1 VYQKGIAI
9 LDKSAFQGLSRA
21 EHTHFSFSYM
31 ENITPILGIEILSDL
46 AKAHIDGRPPQVRV
60 QELARKFGG
69 SGSTVNM
76 EFIHLVGGE
85 LSGSPVP
92 LTGQIIPD
100 NSRVVRAPD
109 GETAMI
115 VDLGAFN
122 HAFLRWSQGVFEP
135 HELALAQR
143 WRATAPDLSQGALWD
158 ELRSRN
164 VAVPRPPGA
173 VNAVVEGLSRVV
185 DEILAMPTMQ
195 PVWLDYMLTQ
205 IEAKPEFRAHV
216 YDRWLKHEPKAF
228 ASFAPYSHHCLRV
241 TLAVLVL
248 TKHNIVS
255 QKASNF
261 LDAQYLFYSPFCE
274 VFISNDRLHRVIA
287 PLVIRPNQ
295 RFLSGTDLKRE
306 LAAALAGRTACRTS
320 PRSR

>member
-1 VYQKGIAI
+1 VYEKGIAI

-21 EHTHFSFSYM
+21 EHIHFSFAFM
-31 ENITPILGIEILSDL
+31 VNITPILGIEILSDL
-46 AKAHIDGRPPQVRV
+46 AKAHIDGRSPEVRV

-92 LTGQIIPD
+92 MTGQIIPD
-100 NSRVVRAPD
+100 NSRVVRQPN
-109 GETAMI
+109 GEAAMI
-115 VDLGAFN
+115 VDMGPFN
-122 HAFLRWSQGVFEP
+122 YAFLRWSQGVFEP

-143 WRATAPDLSQGALWD
+143 WRATAPDLSQSALWD

-164 VAVPRPPGA
+164 VAIPRPPGA
-173 VNAVVEGLSRVV
+173 VNTVVEGLARVV
-185 DEILAMPTMQ
+185 DDILAMPNMQ

-205 IEAKPEFRAHV
+205 IEATPEFRAHV

-241 TLAVLVL
+241 TLAVLVS

-295 RFLSGTDLKRE
+295 RFILGTDLKRE
-306 LAAALAGRTACRTS
+306 MAAVVAARTRGTPK
-320 PRSR
+320 PRSG